1 MRHSKHLEHG
11 PQSPCYSKISKARQ
25 ADEPEK
31 NLAVEHALSRKTFG
45 RLLQAVTGRRYL
57 LRHGHGMG
65 EIQLFE
71 GDSCA
76 HYTKGS
82 NSRSSRLSLHLSSPR
97 VH

>member
-11 PQSPCYSKISKARQ
+11 PQSPCYFKISKARQ

-57 LRHGHGMG
+57 LR
-65 EIQLFE
+65 LFE

-76 HYTKGS
+76 HYTHYTKGS
-82 NSRSSRLSLHLSSPR
+82 NSCSSRLSLHFFSPR

>member
-1 MRHSKHLEHG
+1 MGLKVPATL
-11 PQSPCYSKISKARQ
+11 KV
-25 ADEPEK
+25 DEPEK
-31 NLAVEHALSRKTFG
+31 HLVTEHAPSRKTFG

-76 HYTKGS
+76 HYAKGS
-82 NSRSSRLSLHLSSPR
+82 NSCSSRLSLHFFHPEFIDLQDCRDITP
-97 VH
+97 